1 MSGVL
6 GSLLPAYLFCIAEE
20 GIDSALA
27 GTLNSLTPIF
37 VIITG
42 ALFFKST
49 PTKNKVWGIIISF
62 TGSILLL
69 FSKGHMQ
76 ESQNLVYISFVV
88 LATIFYGFNVNMVHR
103 NLKDI
108 GSLQIAAVALTL
120 NAIPA
125 LLVLIFTGYFKLDL
139 TSKPVLL
146 STAAAAVLGVF
157 GTAIASVIFY
167 MLVKRAGAV
176 FASMVT
182 YGIPVVA
189 ILWGIIY
196 HEQVGWKQI
205 ACLAIILFGVYF
217 ANRTIKK
224 TIVT

>member
-1 MSGVL
+1 
-6 GSLLPAYLFCIAEE
+6 
-20 GIDSALA
+20 
-27 GTLNSLTPIF
+27 
-37 VIITG
+37 
-42 ALFFKST
+42 
-49 PTKNKVWGIIISF
+49 
-62 TGSILLL
+62 
-69 FSKGHMQ
+69 
-76 ESQNLVYISFVV
+76 
-88 LATIFYGFNVNMVHR
+88 
-103 NLKDI
+103 
-108 GSLQIAAVALTL
+108 
-120 NAIPA
+120 
-125 LLVLIFTGYFKLDL
+125 
-139 TSKPVLL
+139 LL